1 VEERISFEAV
11 GTRVIVMVL
20 KNVKFDTHN
29 SGYSEDGMNG
39 VEKLLPLEKEIALA
53 DIEMLFRCFIGFIK
67 FVKWDKENVY
77 SAERHA
83 FVSFV
88 F

>member
-1 VEERISFEAV
+1 MKEL
-11 GTRVIVMVL
+11 M
-20 KNVKFDTHN
+20 NVKFHSSSN
-29 SGYSEDGMNG
+29 RYSEDGMNSG
-39 VEKLLPLEKEIALA
+39 EKVVPCGKENALA
-53 DIEMLFRCFIGFIK
+53 DIEMLFRWFIGFIK

-83 FVSFV
+83 FIAFV

>member
-1 VEERISFEAV
+1 
-11 GTRVIVMVL
+11 M
-20 KNVKFDTHN
+20 NVKFHTSY
-29 SGYSEDGMNG
+29 SGYSEDGMNAVQKMVQCG
-39 VEKLLPLEKEIALA
+39 KENALA

-83 FVSFV
+83 FIAFV
-88 F
+88 FKRV

>member
-1 VEERISFEAV
+1 
-11 GTRVIVMVL
+11 M
-20 KNVKFDTHN
+20 NVKFLTSN
-29 SGYSEDGMNG
+29 RGYSEDRMNS
-39 VEKLLPLEKEIALA
+39 VEKMVLVTRKTPLA
-53 DIEMLFRCFIGFIK
+53 DVEVLFRCFIGFIK

-83 FVSFV
+83 FITFV